1 VPDRGHDH
9 FAGFMQHLI
18 NNPVLPDPDPVQRF
32 RTGQFDRI
40 VRERIFS
47 EDFPRAQKY
56 SGAGLF

>member
-1 VPDRGHDH
+1 
-9 FAGFMQHLI
+9 MQHLI